1 MDPSSSPS
9 SHNSS
14 SMSSP
19 PVISPTRT
27 GSACQSCKKRKTK
40 CTGQPGP
47 CANCSK
53 TGTYCHFDMKL
64 DGRRKHAYEATDI
77 HYRQQFIL
85 DSLLRSIKYNDAD
98 LVQRLLEAIRVG
110 RPLLEVATALQ
121 DNIRALQGRMLSK
134 EHHVTLS
141 DMISLALNC
150 LSDSDFR
157 PHGNSRTSL
166 PQQQTFI
173 LGDSFRVTKNKV
185 VLDGARTNAMR
196 GISIDQMTRPCR
208 GRSQVPGPPENCH
221 RQRNP
226 DRTKLTCDSLGMGGR
241 GAPFTIAPPYIYSPQ
256 ALSDHC
262 QFPKSMSNETSRSP
276 STSGPS
282 LGPQSTHKWSVTED
296 YTTYAPQHQHQ
307 DQVHAPTDPRFTPVQ
322 SPAHG
327 CEQPLGYFP
336 NYFRQHET
344 GLPATYIE
352 EQFSTTSSD
361 TCDVASQMNHEVPR
375 PRCVLGAQTGEDMTW
390 QWWPS
395 SQPGWPVANYSS
407 QA

>member
-1 MDPSSSPS
+1 
-9 SHNSS
+9 
-14 SMSSP
+14 
-19 PVISPTRT
+19 
-27 GSACQSCKKRKTK
+27 
-40 CTGQPGP
+40 
-47 CANCSK
+47 
-53 TGTYCHFDMKL
+53 MKL

-85 DSLLRSIKYNDAD
+85 DALLRSIKYNDAD

-110 RPLLEVATALQ
+110 RPLLEVATTLQ

-157 PHGNSRTSL
+157 PHGNRRTSL
-166 PQQQTFI
+166 PQHHTFV

-196 GISIDQMTRPCR
+196 GISMDQMSRPSR
-208 GRSQVPGPPENCH
+208 GRSQVPGPPESCQ

-226 DRTKLTCDSLGMGGR
+226 DRTKLMCDGLGMGGPDS
-241 GAPFTIAPPYIYSPQ
+241 PFTIAPSYNYLPQ
-256 ALSDHC
+256 ALSEHC
-262 QFPKSMSNETSRSP
+262 QLPKTPPLR
-276 STSGPS
+276 
-282 LGPQSTHKWSVTED
+282 HKWSVTED
-296 YTTYAPQHQHQ
+296 YTGYAPQHQHQ
-307 DQVHAPTDPRFTPVQ
+307 DQVYAPTDPRFTPDQ

-327 CEQPLGYFP
+327 CEQLLGYFP

-344 GLPATYIE
+344 GLQATYID

-361 TCDVASQMNHEVPR
+361 NCDVASQMDHGVPR
-375 PRCVLGAQTGEDMTW
+375 SRCLLGAQTGEDMTW

-395 SQPGWPVANYSS
+395 SQSGWPVANWSS